1 MKANFIG
8 LKKHSGPEGPD
19 IEYLFTTYY
28 RGLCYFG
35 YKMTG
40 NKQMAEDVA
49 QDSFIKYWNKRADF
63 VSEASIKAF
72 LYLTVRNAC
81 LNLIRHETVERKHAD
96 NHAPG
101 NWEDEK
107 GLEYLIRAEVLSEI
121 HKAIENLPKGCRQ
134 VLKLAYFGNLKNE
147 EIASTLGVSVNTV
160 KTHKQRAI
168 SILRHKLTLSS
179 FLILLIELRS
189 S

>member
-1 MKANFIG
+1 MKASSVG
-8 LKKHSGPEGPD
+8 LKYYSGPDEPD

-49 QDSFIKYWNKRADF
+49 QDSFVKYWNKRADF
-63 VSEASIKAF
+63 QNEASIKAF

-81 LNLIRHETVERKHAD
+81 LNLIRHETVERKYAY
-96 NHAPG
+96 NHEPG
-101 NWEDEK
+101 NLENEK

-121 HKAIENLPKGCRQ
+121 HKAIEDLPKGCRQ

-147 EIASTLGVSVNTV
+147 EIASRLGVSVNTV

-168 SILRHKLTLSS
+168 SLLRHKLIISYFLT
-179 FLILLIELRS
+179 FLIQLRS
-189 S
+189 N